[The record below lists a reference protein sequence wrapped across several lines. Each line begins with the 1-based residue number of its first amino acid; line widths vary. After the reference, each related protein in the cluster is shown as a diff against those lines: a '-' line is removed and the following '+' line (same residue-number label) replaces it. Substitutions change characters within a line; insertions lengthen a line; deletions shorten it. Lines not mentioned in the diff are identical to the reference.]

1 MTLIIENIKDEFLP
15 AYTELV
21 KNTNAT
27 IIAQHDD
34 MQKAEVQEAIAEFEA
49 EQRREVRQS
58 DTKAL
63 QSLKGLYKLMDSPNM
78 S

>member
-34 MQKAEVQEAIAEFEA
+34 MQKAEIQEAIAEFEA
-49 EQRREVRQS
+49 EQKEGQNEAIQKPCRV
-58 DTKAL
+58 
-63 QSLKGLYKLMDSPNM
+63 
-78 S
+78 

>member
-21 KNTNAT
+21 KNTNAI

-34 MQKAEVQEAIAEFEA
+34 MQKAEIQEAIAEFEA
-49 EQRREVRQS
+49 EQREGK
-58 DTKAL
+58 TKRYK
-63 QSLKGLYKLMDSPNM
+63 SLAEFERAIQANG
-78 S
+78 